1 MAADPRPITVG
12 TNLASGTPV
21 TIYTVPV
28 GYYAKWNLM
37 YIFNNTGSTKN
48 ISVYWRDVSTSSSIY
63 VYNTGLASKDFV
75 RQDGGAYVVMEEG
88 DYIVMQDEAGSS
100 FSTICTFELIKKE
113 GI

>member
-1 MAADPRPITVG
+1 MASASRPITIGV
-12 TNLASGTPV
+12 NLSSGTAV
-21 TIYTVPV
+21 TVYTVPT

-37 YIFNNTGSTKN
+37 YLFNNSGSTKS
-48 ISVYWRDVSTSSSIY
+48 IAVYWRDSSANANIY
-63 VYNTGLASKDFV
+63 VYNSGLASKDFV

-88 DYIVMQDEAGSS
+88 DTVVMQDEAGSS